1 MIETGILIGVLGT
14 MFIFFLVCLLEHLF
28 GDVDISDI
36 VHEYIMELSL
46 RQLLSLRRQL
56 DARIEELK
64 SGHVANN
71 NLKGREVYEYD
82 DARDLRDR

>member
-1 MIETGILIGVLGT
+1 MEALAIGMLLGATFVCVGAFFIAMIE
-14 MFIFFLVCLLEHLF
+14 
-28 GDVDISDI
+28 GDADISDI

-64 SGHVANN
+64 SGHVTNN
-71 NLKGREVYEYD
+71 NLKGREVYHGEEE
-82 DARDLRDR
+82 DL

>member
-1 MIETGILIGVLGT
+1 MEALAIGMLLGATFVCVGAFFIAMIE
-14 MFIFFLVCLLEHLF
+14 
-28 GDVDISDI
+28 GDADISDI

-64 SGHVANN
+64 SGHVSRN
-71 NLKGREVYEYD
+71 NLKGREVYHGEEE
-82 DARDLRDR
+82 DL